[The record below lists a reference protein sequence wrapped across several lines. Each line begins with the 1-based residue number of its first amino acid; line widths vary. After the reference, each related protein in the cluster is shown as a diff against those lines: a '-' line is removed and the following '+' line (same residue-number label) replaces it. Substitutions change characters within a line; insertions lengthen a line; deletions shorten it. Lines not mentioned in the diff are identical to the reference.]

1 MISKLKSFLF
11 DRKGAAEGASHTK
24 DELHIAA
31 AALLLEVGMLDGEL
45 GDRERTETARL
56 VQERFSLSSEETDLI
71 MADAEAR
78 AANSVDFY
86 GFLKV
91 LVANFEYEE
100 QIEMIEML
108 WDVVYA
114 DGVEHDHE
122 AALVRRVVGIMGI
135 EDRISGA
142 ARKRAKERAV
152 L

>member
-11 DRKGAAEGASHTK
+11 DRQGAAEGNAHTK

-31 AALLLEVGMLDGEL
+31 AALMLEVGMLDGALDEA
-45 GDRERTETARL
+45 ERAETARL
-56 VQERFSLSSEETDLI
+56 VQERFSLSPEETDLI
-71 MADAEAR
+71 MADAETR

-91 LVANFEYEE
+91 LIANFEYDE
-100 QIEMIEML
+100 QIEMVEML

-135 EDRISGA
+135 EDRESGA
-142 ARKRAKERAV
+142 ARKRAKERAG